1 LQHNKYSENCR
12 HYGNK
17 QKEDYK
23 TKNTKK
29 SHASSRAAKPRKGF
43 IATVASAIEEASR
56 NALKEAL
63 GVVAHGTPVGN
74 LLDQVAD
81 SPYLDRFRDLTIG
94 ELLEAMSGASKPR
107 RGRPPGSGK
116 KAADGS
122 APAKKAGAKSRKG
135 FSTRTEAGRNK
146 IDAAVS
152 DFLSSASE
160 AGAEQIRS
168 AVGGTS
174 AQLRQSL
181 DRLRKAK
188 KVSRKGQKRGTRYT
202 WKG

>member
-1 LQHNKYSENCR
+1 MAT
-12 HYGNK
+12 
-17 QKEDYK
+17 QKKK
-23 TKNTKK
+23 TADKTTRKK
-29 SHASSRAAKPRKGF
+29 TGRRRAAAKPPKGF
-43 IATVASAIEEASR
+43 VATVASAIEEASR

-63 GVVAHGTPVGN
+63 GVVGHGTPVGK

-81 SPYLDRFRDLTIG
+81 SPYLERFRDLTIG
-94 ELLEAMSGASKPR
+94 ELLDAMSGTSKSR

-116 KAADGS
+116 QAANGS
-122 APAKKAGAKSRKG
+122 APAKKTGTKSRKS
-135 FSTRTEAGRNK
+135 FRTRTEAGRNK

-152 DFLSSASE
+152 KFLSSAGE

-188 KVSRKGQKRGTRYT
+188 KVTRAGQKRGTRYT

>member
-1 LQHNKYSENCR
+1 MATNK
-12 HYGNK
+12 K
-17 QKEDYK
+17 K
-23 TKNTKK
+23 TAKRKTRKK
-29 SHASSRAAKPRKGF
+29 ATRRRAAAKSRKGF

-63 GVVAHGTPVGN
+63 GVVGHGTPVGN

-81 SPYLDRFRDLTIG
+81 SPYLERFRDLTIG

-107 RGRPPGSGK
+107 RGRPPGSG
-116 KAADGS
+116 S
-122 APAKKAGAKSRKG
+122 APAKKKGKGSRKS
-135 FSTRTEAGRNK
+135 FSTRTDSGRKK
-146 IDAAVS
+146 IDVAVS
-152 DFLSSASE
+152 DFLSSAGE

>member
-1 LQHNKYSENCR
+1 MATSK
-12 HYGNK
+12 K
-17 QKEDYK
+17 K
-23 TKNTKK
+23 TAKRKTRKK
-29 SHASSRAAKPRKGF
+29 ATRRRAAAKPRKGF
-43 IATVASAIEEASR
+43 VATVASAIEEASR

-63 GVVAHGTPVGN
+63 GVVGHGTPVGN

-81 SPYLDRFRDLTIG
+81 SPYLERFRDLTIG
-94 ELLEAMSGASKPR
+94 ELLEAMSSASKTR

-116 KAADGS
+116 KAAGGS
-122 APAKKAGAKSRKG
+122 APAKKTGTKSRKS
-135 FSTRTEAGRNK
+135 FSTRTEAGRKK

-152 DFLSSASE
+152 DFLSSAGE

-168 AVGGTS
+168 SVGGTS